1 MITRDEIL
9 NYLKENQDRF
19 LNEYHIYKIGLFGS
33 YARNE
38 QKHNSDIDLIFEFDE
53 NAKHLFATKEAVRE
67 LIATQFSTGVDL
79 CREKY
84 IKPYFKE
91 SILRDAIFI

>member
-1 MITRDEIL
+1 MITKDDIL
-9 NYLKENQDRF
+9 TYLKENQGRF
-19 LNEYHIYKIGLFGS
+19 LAEYHIYKIGLFGS

-67 LIATQFSTGVDL
+67 LIAKQFGTDVDL